1 MAAIGWEDSWC
12 NGWLVQQVQQVQQ
25 DDCTAVRTT
34 VARWVLWQLPQ
45 IVAPNLQ
52 HCLEAQGWTDPMAQ
66 GWTVAV
72 HSTVTV
78 YGIQH
83 TAYGRRHKAVG
94 IRPYFLVFELLTVLV
109 PYRNSSGV

>member
-1 MAAIGWEDSWC
+1 MAAIRWEDSWC

-52 HCLEAQGWTDPMAQ
+52 HRLNEERGHRLP
-66 GWTVAV
+66 VAIV
-72 HSTVTV
+72 NRLTG
-78 YGIQH
+78 YP
-83 TAYGRRHKAVG
+83 K
-94 IRPYFLVFELLTVLV
+94 YFNKDFL
-109 PYRNSSGV
+109 NS